1 MINSIIKKISQPGL
15 WIVKSMLPCRDISQ
29 FIYEMVYKGGVSV
42 DIYTNNKKEIQNEVV
57 AMISQDCID
66 NASDENERNWFEQ
79 EMAEYNTH
87 GFFWYPEEM
96 NEYVSNGPFWAN
108 YAIIHEDNV
117 LIHSNCVHSIAL
129 VEGIEKLWVEEEED
143 IPRIFKEIDSEAK
156 DHNKTVLVFLSDSQ
170 LKSGVFAN
178 VHSIYGVFMPRD
190 R

>member
-87 GFFWYPEEM
+87 CFFWYPEEM
-96 NEYVSNGPFWAN
+96 NEYVSNGPFWAS